1 LHQLLIQLVDDEI
14 EVVHVDSSAQVARA
28 DEFVAWISYI
38 SSGNW
43 K

>member
-14 EVVHVDSSAQVARA
+14 EVVHVDSLAQVARA